1 MEEKEIKK
9 IVRVKYADIA
19 KRSASCCGPAPTNNI
34 QSISCCGPTPTPARN
49 TQISS
54 CCGPSNANSNSFS
67 NLSKYIGY
75 SEEELT
81 SVPEGSN
88 LGLGCGNPLAHASIK
103 EGNTV
108 LDLGSGA
115 GFDCFLAAQRVG
127 KTGKVIGVDMTPEM
141 IDAARENALKGGYEN
156 VEFRLGEIEHL
167 PVADNSVDLIISNC
181 VINLAPNKEK
191 VFQDAFRV
199 LKSGGK
205 LMISDIVLLTKLPD
219 YVKNSIDAYV
229 GCVSGALLKGDY
241 IKAIKN
247 AGFEDVEILS
257 ETSFPIDVLLI
268 NPDIMEQAKKIGI
281 PIEELESIAKSIVSV
296 KVAAKK

>member
-9 IVRVKYADIA
+9 IVRVKYADVA
-19 KRSASCCGPAPTNNI
+19 KRSASCCGPVPTSSN
-34 QSISCCGPTPTPARN
+34 QGISCCGPALASN
-49 TQISS
+49 TQASS
-54 CCGPSNANSNSFS
+54 CCGPSNANLNSSS
-67 NLSKYIGY
+67 NLSKFIGY
-75 SEEELT
+75 SEEELN

-88 LGLGCGNPLAHASIK
+88 LGLGCGNPLAHASIR
-103 EGNTV
+103 EGDTV

-141 IDAARENALKGGYEN
+141 IDKARENASKGNYEN

-167 PVADNSVDLIISNC
+167 PVADHSVDLIISNC

-199 LKSGGK
+199 LKPKGK
-205 LMISDIVLLTKLPD
+205 LMISDIVLLTELPD

-229 GCVSGALLKGDY
+229 GCVSGAFLKEDY
-241 IKAIKN
+241 INGIKN
-247 AGFEDVEILS
+247 AGFEGVKILS
-257 ETSFPIDVLLI
+257 ETSFPIDMLLI
-268 NPDIMEQAKKIGI
+268 NPDIMEQVKKLGI
-281 PIEELESIAKSIVSV
+281 PMEELESIAKSVVSV
-296 KVAAKK
+296 KVEAKK

>member
-9 IVRVKYADIA
+9 IVRVKYADVA
-19 KRSASCCGPAPTNNI
+19 KRSASCCGPVPTSSN
-34 QSISCCGPTPTPARN
+34 QGISCCGPTPAKN

-67 NLSKYIGY
+67 NLSKFIGY
-75 SEEELT
+75 SEEELN

-88 LGLGCGNPLAHASIK
+88 LGLGCGNPLAHASIR
-103 EGNTV
+103 EGDTV

-141 IDAARENALKGGYEN
+141 IDKARENASKGNYEN
-156 VEFRLGEIEHL
+156 VEFRFGEIEHL
-167 PVADNSVDLIISNC
+167 PVADHSVDLIISNC

-199 LKSGGK
+199 LKPKGK
-205 LMISDIVLLTKLPD
+205 LMISDIVLLTELPD

-229 GCVSGALLKGDY
+229 GCVSGALLKEDY
-241 IKAIKN
+241 INGMKN
-247 AGFEDVEILS
+247 AGFEDVKILS

-268 NPDIMEQAKKIGI
+268 NPDIMEQVKKLDI
-281 PIEELESIAKSIVSV
+281 PMEELESIAKSVVSV
-296 KVAAKK
+296 KVEAKK